1 MIKEKLRFNNKK
13 EPDKSGQGHLQQLV
27 DIVFNQRESKK
38 LAYCVQV

>member
-13 EPDKSGQGHLQQLV
+13 EPDKSGQGYLQQHV
-27 DIVFNQRESKK
+27 DIVFNQRENKK